1 MSETRLVA
9 PEEEPED
16 SQITQTLRPRSLDEC
31 IGQDK
36 VREHLRIAITA
47 AKQREE
53 PLDHTLFHGPPGL
66 GKTTFANVLA
76 IEMGV
81 NIKVTAGP
89 AIERPGDLAAILS
102 NIRAH
107 DILFIDEVHR
117 LSHAVEEILYPA
129 MEDFALDIVMGKGL
143 AARSIRL
150 SLPQFSLI
158 GATTRLALIS
168 SPLRDRFGAHF
179 HMEYYDL
186 EAMRKIVERSAGI
199 LGVAIDEQG
208 IDEIARRSRGT
219 PRITNR
225 LLRRIRDWAQ
235 VKGDGHITAAVA
247 EDCLESLEIDGL
259 GLDEVD
265 RTILLTIL
273 EKFGGGPVGIDTLS
287 AAIGDE
293 AQTIED
299 VYEPYLMQL
308 GFLAKTPRG
317 RVVLAAAYAH
327 LGLEVGEDA
336 DDCDEV
342 DSDQPRLFG

>member
-1 MSETRLVA
+1 MTESRLVA
-9 PEEEPED
+9 PQEEPED
-16 SQITQTLRPRSLDEC
+16 LQVARTLRPGSLDEC

-76 IEMGV
+76 TEMGV

-102 NIRAH
+102 NVRPH

-117 LSHAVEEILYPA
+117 LHRAVEEILYPA
-129 MEDFALDIVMGKGL
+129 MEDFALDIVMGKGM

-150 SLPQFSLI
+150 ALPQFTLI
-158 GATTRLALIS
+158 GATTRLALMS

-179 HMEYYDL
+179 HMEYYDAA
-186 EAMRKIVERSAGI
+186 AMRQIVARSARI
-199 LGVAIDEQG
+199 LDVAIDRAG
-208 IDEIARRSRGT
+208 VNEIAQRSRGT

-235 VKGDGHITAAVA
+235 VKGDGRITAALA
-247 EDCLESLEIDGL
+247 EDCLASLEIDGL
-259 GLDEVD
+259 GLDAVD
-265 RTILLTIL
+265 RTILLTIF
-273 EKFGGGPVGIDTLS
+273 EKFGGGPVGIDTLA

-317 RVVLAAAYAH
+317 RVTLAAAGAH
-327 LGLEVGEDA
+327 LGIEVEEPA
-336 DDCDEV
+336 DGG
-342 DSDQPRLFG
+342 QPRLFE

>member
-1 MSETRLVA
+1 MSETRIVA
-9 PEEEPED
+9 PEEGPED
-16 SQITQTLRPRSLDEC
+16 GQAALSLRPRSLEEC

-47 AKQREE
+47 AQQRDE

-76 IEMGV
+76 TEMGV

-117 LSHAVEEILYPA
+117 LHRAVEEILYPA

-158 GATTRLALIS
+158 GATTRLALVS

-186 EAMRKIVERSAGI
+186 EAMRKIVERSARI
-199 LGVAIDEQG
+199 LGVHVDEAG
-208 IDEIARRSRGT
+208 IREIAQRSRGT

-235 VKGDGHITAAVA
+235 VKGDGRITAALA
-247 EDCLESLEIDGL
+247 GDCLESLEIDGL
-259 GLDEVD
+259 GLDAVD
-265 RTILLTIL
+265 RTILRTIA
-273 EKFGGGPVGIDTLS
+273 EKFDGGPVGIDTLA

-299 VYEPYLMQL
+299 VYEPYMMQL

-317 RVVLAAAYAH
+317 RVVLNAAYQH
-327 LGLEVGEDA
+327 LGIAGPEAA
-336 DDCDEV
+336 DD
-342 DSDQPRLFG
+342 DQPRLFE

>member
-1 MSETRLVA
+1 MSETRIVA

-16 SQITQTLRPRSLDEC
+16 SQAAQTLRPRSLEEC

-47 AKQREE
+47 AQQRQE

-76 IEMGV
+76 TEMGV

-102 NIRAH
+102 NVRAH

-117 LSHAVEEILYPA
+117 LHRAVEEILYPA

-150 SLPQFSLI
+150 SLPQFTLI
-158 GATTRLALIS
+158 GATTRLALVS

-186 EAMRKIVERSAGI
+186 EAMRRIVERSARI
-199 LGVAIDEQG
+199 LGVRIDAAG
-208 IDEIARRSRGT
+208 IREIAQRSRGT

-235 VKGDGHITAAVA
+235 VKGDGRITAVLAG
-247 EDCLESLEIDGL
+247 ECLESLEIDGL
-259 GLDEVD
+259 GLDAVD
-265 RTILLTIL
+265 RTILLTIA
-273 EKFGGGPVGIDTLS
+273 EKFGGGPVGIDTLA

-317 RVVLAAAYAH
+317 RVVLNAAYEH
-327 LGLEVGEDA
+327 LGLANAEDA
-336 DDCDEV
+336 D
-342 DSDQPRLFG
+342 DQPRLFE

>member
-1 MSETRLVA
+1 MSDTRLVA
-9 PEEEPED
+9 PQEEPED
-16 SQITQTLRPRSLDEC
+16 AQVAQSLRPRALDEC

-47 AKQREE
+47 AKQRQE

-76 IEMGV
+76 TEMGV
-81 NIKVTAGP
+81 NIRVTAGP

-117 LSHAVEEILYPA
+117 LHRAVEEILYPA
-129 MEDFALDIVMGKGL
+129 MEDFALDIVMGKGM

-150 SLPQFSLI
+150 SLPYFTLL
-158 GATTRLALIS
+158 GATTRLALVS

-179 HMEYYDL
+179 HMEYYDIG
-186 EAMRKIVERSAGI
+186 AMRLIVERSAGI
-199 LGVAIDEQG
+199 LGVVIDEAG
-208 IDEIARRSRGT
+208 IDAIAQRSRGT

-235 VKGDGHITAAVA
+235 VKGDGQITASLA
-247 EDCLESLEIDGL
+247 EDCMESLEIDVL
-259 GLDEVD
+259 GLDAVD
-265 RTILLTIL
+265 RTILSTII
-273 EKFGGGPVGIDTLS
+273 EKFSGGPVGIDTMA

-293 AQTIED
+293 AQTLED
-299 VYEPYLMQL
+299 VYEPFLMQL

-317 RVVLAAAYAH
+317 RVVLSAAYEH
-327 LGLEVGEDA
+327 LGMLSPEAV
-336 DDCDEV
+336 DDG
-342 DSDQPRLFG
+342 QPRLFE

>member
-1 MSETRLVA
+1 MTDSRVVA
-9 PEEEPED
+9 PQEEPED
-16 SQITQTLRPRSLDEC
+16 VQAAQTLRPQSLEEC

-47 AKQREE
+47 AKQRQE

-76 IEMGV
+76 TEMGV
-81 NIKVTAGP
+81 NIKITAGP

-102 NIRAH
+102 NIRSH

-117 LSHAVEEILYPA
+117 LNRTVEEILYPA
-129 MEDFALDIVMGKGL
+129 MEDFALDIIMGKGM

-158 GATTRLALIS
+158 GATTRLALMS

-186 EAMRKIVERSAGI
+186 VAMRKIVERSAGI
-199 LGVAIDEQG
+199 LGVAIDTGG
-208 IDEIARRSRGT
+208 ISEIAHRSRGT

-235 VKGDGHITAAVA
+235 VKGDGSITASIAG
-247 EDCLESLEIDGL
+247 DCLESLEIDGL
-259 GLDEVD
+259 GLDGVD
-265 RTILLTIL
+265 RTILLTIM

-317 RVVLAAAYAH
+317 RVVLSAAYKH
-327 LGLEVGEDA
+327 LGVEIDEPA
-336 DDCDEV
+336 D
-342 DSDQPRLFG
+342 SGQPRLFD

>member
-1 MSETRLVA
+1 MSTSETRLVA

-16 SQITQTLRPRSLDEC
+16 SQAAQSLRPRSLDEC

-36 VREHLRIAITA
+36 VREHMRIAITA
-47 AKQREE
+47 AQQRQE

-76 IEMGV
+76 TEMGV
-81 NIKVTAGP
+81 NIRVTAGP

-102 NIRAH
+102 NVRAH

-117 LSHAVEEILYPA
+117 LHRAVEEILYPA

-150 SLPQFSLI
+150 SLPQFTLI
-158 GATTRLALIS
+158 GATTRLALVS

-186 EAMRKIVERSAGI
+186 DAMRKIVERSAGI
-199 LGVAIDEQG
+199 LGVRIDEEG
-208 IDEIARRSRGT
+208 IGEIAQRSRGT

-225 LLRRIRDWAQ
+225 LLRRTRDWAQ
-235 VKGDGHITAAVA
+235 VKGDGRITAALA
-247 EDCLESLEIDGL
+247 GDCLESLEIDGL
-259 GLDEVD
+259 GLDALD
-265 RTILLTIL
+265 RAILRTII
-273 EKFGGGPVGIDTLS
+273 EKFGGGPVGIDTLA

-308 GFLAKTPRG
+308 GFLQKTPRG
-317 RVVLAAAYAH
+317 RVVLSAAYAH
-327 LGLEVGEDA
+327 LGLAHDETA
-336 DDCDEV
+336 DD
-342 DSDQPRLFG
+342 DQPRLFE

>member
-1 MSETRLVA
+1 MTDTRVVA
-9 PEEEPED
+9 PQEEPED
-16 SQITQTLRPRSLDEC
+16 LQDVSSLRPRSLDEC

-47 AKQREE
+47 AKQRQE

-76 IEMGV
+76 TEMGV

-102 NIRAH
+102 NVRSH
-107 DILFIDEVHR
+107 DLLFIDEVHR
-117 LSHAVEEILYPA
+117 LNRAVEEILYPA
-129 MEDFALDIVMGKGL
+129 MEDFALDIVMGKGM

-150 SLPQFSLI
+150 SLPQFTLI
-158 GATTRLALIS
+158 GATTRLALVS

-179 HMEYYDL
+179 HMEYYDVD
-186 EAMRKIVERSAGI
+186 AMRKIVKRSAGI
-199 LGVAIDEQG
+199 LNVAIDRDG
-208 IDEIARRSRGT
+208 INEIAQRSRRT

-235 VKGDGHITAAVA
+235 VKGDGHISAAIA

-259 GLDEVD
+259 GLDAVD
-265 RTILLTIL
+265 RTILLTIA
-273 EKFGGGPVGIDTLS
+273 EKFAGGPVGIDTMA

-317 RVVLAAAYAH
+317 RVVLSAAYAH
-327 LGLEVGEDA
+327 LGLDAGETA
-336 DDCDEV
+336 DD
-342 DSDQPRLFG
+342 DQPRLFN

>member
-1 MSETRLVA
+1 MTDTRLVA

-16 SQITQTLRPRSLDEC
+16 VQAAQSLRPRSLDEC

-47 AKQREE
+47 AKQRQE

-76 IEMGV
+76 REMGV
-81 NIKVTAGP
+81 NIRVTAGP

-102 NIRAH
+102 NVRPH

-117 LSHAVEEILYPA
+117 LHRAVEEILYPA
-129 MEDFALDIVMGKGL
+129 MEDFALDIVMGKGM

-150 SLPQFSLI
+150 SLPHFTLL
-158 GATTRLALIS
+158 GATTRLALVS

-179 HMEYYDL
+179 HMEYYDID
-186 EAMRKIVERSAGI
+186 AMRMIVARSAGI
-199 LGVAIDEQG
+199 LGVVIDEAG
-208 IDEIARRSRGT
+208 INEIAARSRGT

-235 VKGDGHITAAVA
+235 VKGDGRITSTLA
-247 EDCLESLEIDGL
+247 EDCMESLEIDGL
-259 GLDEVD
+259 GLDAVD
-265 RTILLTIL
+265 RTILSTIV
-273 EKFGGGPVGIDTLS
+273 EKFAGGPVGIDTLA

-293 AQTIED
+293 AQTLED
-299 VYEPYLMQL
+299 VYEPFLMQL

-317 RVVLAAAYAH
+317 RVVLSAAYEH
-327 LGLEVGEDA
+327 LGLQHCEA
-336 DDCDEV
+336 T
-342 DSDQPRLFG
+342 DSGQPRLFE

>member
-1 MSETRLVA
+1 MSETRIVA

-16 SQITQTLRPRSLDEC
+16 SQAALSLRPRSLEEC

-47 AKQREE
+47 AQQRQE

-76 IEMGV
+76 TEMGV

-102 NIRAH
+102 NVRAH

-117 LSHAVEEILYPA
+117 LHRAVEEILYPA

-150 SLPQFSLI
+150 SLPQFTLI
-158 GATTRLALIS
+158 GATTRLALVS

-186 EAMRKIVERSAGI
+186 EAMRRIVERSARI
-199 LGVAIDEQG
+199 LGVLIDDAG
-208 IDEIARRSRGT
+208 IREIAQRSRGT

-235 VKGDGHITAAVA
+235 VKGDGRITAALA
-247 EDCLESLEIDGL
+247 GECLESLEIDGL
-259 GLDEVD
+259 GLDAVD
-265 RTILLTIL
+265 RTILLTIA
-273 EKFGGGPVGIDTLS
+273 EKFGGGPVGIDTLA

-299 VYEPYLMQL
+299 VYEPYMMQL

-317 RVVLAAAYAH
+317 RVVLNAAYEH
-327 LGLEVGEDA
+327 LGLA
-336 DDCDEV
+336 SDES
-342 DSDQPRLFG
+342 SDGQPRLFE

>member
-1 MSETRLVA
+1 MSDTRVVA
-9 PEEEPED
+9 PQEEPED
-16 SQITQTLRPRSLDEC
+16 QQDASSLRPRSLEEC

-47 AKQREE
+47 AKLREE

-76 IEMGV
+76 TEMGV

-102 NIRAH
+102 NVRSH

-117 LSHAVEEILYPA
+117 LNRAVEEILYPA
-129 MEDFALDIVMGKGL
+129 MEDFALDIVMGKGM

-150 SLPQFSLI
+150 SLPQFTLI
-158 GATTRLALIS
+158 GATTRLALVS

-179 HMEYYDL
+179 HMEYYDV
-186 EAMRKIVERSAGI
+186 EAMRRIVKRSAGI
-199 LGVAIDEQG
+199 LRVAIDRDG
-208 IDEIARRSRGT
+208 INEIAQRSRGT

-235 VKGDGHITAAVA
+235 VKGDGHISAAIA

-259 GLDEVD
+259 GLDAVD
-265 RTILLTIL
+265 RTILLTIA
-273 EKFGGGPVGIDTLS
+273 EKFAGGPVGIDTMA

-317 RVVLAAAYAH
+317 RVVLTAAYTH
-327 LGLEVGEDA
+327 LGLDAGEA
-336 DDCDEV
+336 GDD
-342 DSDQPRLFG
+342 DQPRLFD

>member
-1 MSETRLVA
+1 MTDTRLVA
-9 PEEEPED
+9 PQEEPED
-16 SQITQTLRPRSLDEC
+16 AQVAQTLRPRSLDEC

-36 VREHLRIAITA
+36 VREHLLIAITA
-47 AKQREE
+47 AKQRQE

-76 IEMGV
+76 TEMGV

-102 NIRAH
+102 NVRSH

-117 LSHAVEEILYPA
+117 LHHAVEEILYPA
-129 MEDFALDIVMGKGL
+129 MEDFALDIVMGKGM

-150 SLPQFSLI
+150 ALPPFTLI

-186 EAMRKIVERSAGI
+186 DAMRMIVERSAGI
-199 LGVAIDEQG
+199 LRVVIDVDG
-208 IDEIARRSRGT
+208 INEIAQRSRGT

-235 VKGDGHITAAVA
+235 VKGDGHITASLA
-247 EDCLESLEIDGL
+247 EDCLTSLEIDGL
-259 GLDEVD
+259 GLDAVD
-265 RTILLTIL
+265 RTILLTII
-273 EKFGGGPVGIDTLS
+273 EKFGGGPVGIDTMA

-317 RVVLAAAYAH
+317 RVALSAASAH
-327 LGLEVGEDA
+327 LGLETVDA
-336 DDCDEV
+336 DDD
-342 DSDQPRLFG
+342 DQPRLFD